1 MSQSKLSIVCIPFV
15 FPNITVSRIHDVL
28 QNQLGIATII
38 DIELEENQ
46 NETTGKYFN
55 TAYIYV
61 SEWFNQ
67 DIMQKLISGEQV
79 QIVYE
84 PPKTWHWW
92 LRAVT
97 TKPYVN
103 FEAQNAPPPPSEE
116 TQVNMQLA
124 NLEWQR
130 FVEKFELDPDME
142 PGETEDDFLEEIEN
156 VLRGSIEDEI
166 LNEMEEVL
174 DYIENHGNTFA
185 FGNFEDEFP
194 TLAAAAAK

>member
-1 MSQSKLSIVCIPFV
+1 MSQSKLSIICIPFV
-15 FPNITVSRIHDVL
+15 FPNIAVSRIHDVL
-28 QNQLGIATII
+28 QNQLGIADII

-46 NETTGKYFN
+46 NENTGKFFN

-61 SEWFNQ
+61 SEWFDK

-97 TKPYVN
+97 TKPFVN
-103 FEAQNAPPPPSEE
+103 FGVQNAPPPPSEE
-116 TQVNMQLA
+116 AQVNMQLA

-130 FVEKFELDPDME
+130 FVEEYGLDANTE
-142 PGETEDDFLEEIEN
+142 PGETVDDFLIEIEN
-156 VLRGSIEDEI
+156 ILRGPIEDEI
-166 LNEMEEVL
+166 ENEMEEVL
-174 DYIENHGNTFA
+174 DYIENHVNKFD
-185 FGNFEDEFP
+185 FGSQTEFP
-194 TLAAAAAK
+194 PLTAA